1 LSADRKRLDW
11 ALLFRAFNDAS
22 DWVLDIAAH
31 TARSYPDEVAAVERV
46 RNFMR
51 ARSIGRPARV
61 RVDDLLFTFG
71 LMLAAIER
79 DLGPLRPR
87 PPVFAAIAVPATA
100 RPYAA

>member
-1 LSADRKRLDW
+1 MNTARKRLDW
-11 ALLFRAFNDAS
+11 ALLFRAFHDAS

-51 ARSIGRPARV
+51 ARSAGRPARV

-79 DLGPLRPR
+79 GALERAHPQ
-87 PPVFAAIAVPATA
+87 FHAA
-100 RPYAA
+100 